1 MPNASFIG
9 LNPFQWIALLV
20 TLLTLLVLADA
31 WAGHYRRGFIHR
43 AQYAPFLSGGL
54 LVIFAVAAVAA
65 PRTRWVE
72 IALRA
77 AGWLAIAAG
86 LIGFCFHHYYGI
98 VRKPGGYKWLLNS
111 LMYGA
116 PPLAPLAL
124 TAMGV
129 FALIAERGLAGAPGI
144 AGLPIRT
151 ALLATIVVSLFGA
164 ILQAGILHF
173 RGAFNNPLMYAP
185 LTIPVFTA
193 LAGIWMMAEP
203 SPVALI
209 ALVSLF
215 WLTLL
220 TGFAGLGMHLRGFD
234 RQMAGLYVP
243 LFNWLQGPPAFAPAL
258 FAGLAAMGLVTTGLL

>member
-1 MPNASFIG
+1 MPDASFIG
-9 LNPFQWIALLV
+9 LGPFQWIALLV
-20 TLLTLLVLADA
+20 ALVTLLVVADA
-31 WAGHYRRGFIHR
+31 WAGHYRRGFIRR

-54 LVIFAVAAVAA
+54 LVIFAVAATIA
-65 PRTRWVE
+65 PRTRWIEV
-72 IALRA
+72 ALRA

-86 LIGFCFHHYYGI
+86 LVGFCFHHYYGI

-129 FALIAERGLAGAPGI
+129 FALIAEKGLAGAPGI
-144 AGLPIRT
+144 AGLPLRT
-151 ALLATIVVSLFGA
+151 SLLATIVVSLFGA

-193 LAGIWMMAEP
+193 LVGVWMMAEP

-209 ALVSLF
+209 ALVALF

-220 TGFAGLGMHLRGFD
+220 TGFVGLGMHLRGFD

-258 FAGLAAMGLVTTGLL
+258 FVGLAAIGLVTTGLL